1 MTPKGN
7 AKVETNK
14 VKETPK
20 IGEGLAGPGRPK
32 GVPNKSTAIVREAIA
47 NLLERN
53 APNMDKWLNEVAAED
68 PYKALDL
75 MNKLS
80 EYHIPKLARTEVTGK
95 DGEAQEMV
103 IKWGGKK

>member
-1 MTPKGN
+1 METDSSKVQTDARTANLTNMGKGR
-7 AKVETNK
+7 T
-14 VKETPK
+14 
-20 IGEGLAGPGRPK
+20 K
-32 GVPNKSTAIVREAIA
+32 GVPNKSTQLVREAIA

-53 APNMDKWLNEVAAED
+53 APNMDRWLNKVAAED